1 MIKLFTRLSYLSL
14 MAFTSFAQQA
24 IKPNNPQLTFKGT
37 KYISSSDELTSFSRF
52 SPELMKMNTMQL
64 GFNPKKA
71 ATTSGIRLLF
81 KSDSSKLTFHFTAS
95 TKEENRGSDFA
106 VFANDQFLKE
116 FIFKKMKSDKMA
128 FSVEAPKDGF
138 NTYEVTLPSWSNAK
152 FQGLEI
158 DKAAEIKLYTY
169 DRPIY
174 VAFGD
179 SISHGVGQRSAKH
192 LTWPFKL
199 SRHLKADLSNVA
211 VGGGKVSLPVAKQ
224 LAELDKIDFMTC
236 LIGYNDWC
244 GNGKTV
250 EQYTKDYKAFLN
262 QVRSAHPKTKIFCIS
277 MLYTRTKISKKSKLP
292 IDGFRQAVYDIVAER
307 QAAGDKN
314 ISLIKG
320 ESLTSEANLR
330 EDQKSDPVHLGIK
343 GADDL
348 ANKLQKIIA
357 PQL

>member
-1 MIKLFTRLSYLSL
+1 
-14 MAFTSFAQQA
+14 MAMTSFAQQV
-24 IKPNNPQLTFKGT
+24 IKPNDSNLSFKGT
-37 KYISSSDELTSFSRF
+37 QYVTSSDEFTSFSRF
-52 SPELMKMNTMQL
+52 SPELMKMTSMQL
-64 GFNPKKA
+64 GFNPGKA

-81 KSDSSKLTFHFTAS
+81 KSNSKKVTFHFTAS

-106 VFANDQFLKE
+106 VFANDQFLKD
-116 FIFKKMKSDKMA
+116 FTFKKMKSDKMT
-128 FSVEAPKDGF
+128 FSVDSPKDGV

-158 DKAAEIKLYTY
+158 DNDSTIQSYNY

-179 SISHGVGQRSAKH
+179 SISHGVGQRSATH

-224 LAELDKIDFMTC
+224 LGELDKIDFMTC

-250 EQYTKDYKAFLN
+250 EQYTKDYKAFLT
-262 QVRSAHPKTKIFCIS
+262 QVRSSHPNTKIFCIS

-314 ISLIKG
+314 IFLIKG
-320 ESLTSEANLR
+320 ETLTSEANLR

-348 ANKLQKIIA
+348 ANKLNKIIA
-357 PQL
+357 PLL